1 LPATSDAKLGPR
13 WTSVLFKLLLRL
25 LAAAAASFAS
35 QGPAWA
41 QASPQSSPQPS
52 PPFILLLD
60 VKGAIGPATTEYL
73 ARGLDAAAARKAAAV
88 IIRIDT
94 PGGLV
99 SSTREIIQA
108 MLASPVPIITYVAPG
123 GAQAASAGT
132 YIVYASHL
140 AAMAPGTNIGAATV
154 VTLGAPPGSEPDRSP
169 APRERAPG
177 ENAPRDSAPGDGAPA
192 QNTPQEKD
200 KSPSDDAKDSKAGK
214 DDTEKAPPTDA
225 STRKAINDAAAF
237 IRSLANL
244 HGRNAQWADK
254 AVREGV
260 SIPAD
265 EAVQEKVVEI
275 LAPDMQNLLAQ
286 ADGRQVNLNGKPAT
300 LATRDAAVVA
310 MEPGWRTRFLGVI
323 TNPNIAYLLMLLGVY
338 GIIFEL
344 MTPGAVFPG
353 VLGAV
358 ALVTGLFAL
367 NLLPVNYA
375 GVGLVLLGVALMVAE
390 AFTSTLGFLGV
401 AGAVIFALGSLFMF
415 DSAEPA
421 FALSIP
427 VVVTATAVIGLL
439 LAAMLTVSVR
449 AHRRKSASGDST
461 LIGHTAEVL
470 AWSGEQGR
478 IRLGD
483 EMWDARG
490 AGPYV
495 AGDQVV
501 ITARDGLTLTVTAAG
516 AVHQENPS

>member
-1 LPATSDAKLGPR
+1 
-13 WTSVLFKLLLRL
+13 
-25 LAAAAASFAS
+25 LAAVAASFALY
-35 QGPAWA
+35 GGVWA
-41 QASPQSSPQPS
+41 QTASRSSPQES
-52 PPFILLLD
+52 SQPPARVVLLLD

-73 ARGLDAAAARKAAAV
+73 SHGLEAAAARKAAAV

-108 MLASPVPIITYVAPG
+108 MLASPVPVITYVAPS

-154 VTLGAPPGSEPDRSP
+154 VSMGAPPGTEPDRSP
-169 APRERAPG
+169 APRERAPRESG
-177 ENAPRDSAPGDGAPA
+177 APKDAAPKDVPPKDVPPKDVPPKDAAPKGTAPEDTASKGTERKDGAQDEPA
-192 QNTPQEKD
+192 
-200 KSPSDDAKDSKAGK
+200 
-214 DDTEKAPPTDA
+214 DA

-237 IRSLANL
+237 IRSLASM
-244 HGRNAQWADK
+244 HGRNEQWAER

-260 SIPAD
+260 SIPAG
-265 EAVQEKVVEI
+265 EALRENVVEI
-275 LAPDMQNLLAQ
+275 ITPNIQDLLAQ
-286 ADGRQVNLNGKPAT
+286 ADGRKIKLDGKEVA
-300 LATRDAAVVA
+300 LATRDATVESI
-310 MEPGWRTRFLGVI
+310 EPGWRTRFLGVI

-375 GVGLVLLGVALMVAE
+375 GVGLVLLGIGLMVAE
-390 AFTSTLGFLGV
+390 AFTSTFGFLGV
-401 AGAVIFALGSLFMF
+401 AGAAIFALGSLFMF
-415 DSAEPA
+415 DGEQTA
-421 FALSIP
+421 FTLSVP
-427 VVVTATAVIGLL
+427 VVVTATIVIALL
-439 LAAMLTVSVR
+439 LAIMLTMSVR
-449 AHRRKSASGDST
+449 AHRRRSVTGDSI

-470 AWSGEQGR
+470 SWSGAQGR

-483 EMWDARG
+483 EIWDARG
-490 AGPYV
+490 SGAFVP
-495 AGDQVV
+495 GDSVV
-501 ITARDGLTLTVTAAG
+501 ITARDGLTLTVAAARG
-516 AVHQENPS
+516 AHQENLS